1 MKEQEKDTIQKI
13 IDDVKKDEPRKER
26 NPIFFIIGAVL
37 LIIGVFILSRKI
49 IVTNSFAT
57 FSILGHDFTSG
68 LLLFPLIF
76 GIIWLFYD
84 TKSIGAKI
92 LTAIGILL
100 VIVSV
105 IMSIHIHL
113 TMMTLF
119 DYIIIIGMI
128 AAGIGFLLRY
138 YFKKA

>member
-1 MKEQEKDTIQKI
+1 MKEQEKNTIEKI
-13 IDDVKKDEPRKER
+13 MEDVKKDNTKKEK
-26 NPIFFIIGAVL
+26 NPLFFLIGAVL

-49 IVTNSFAT
+49 VVTNSFAT
-57 FSILGHDFTSG
+57 FSLFGYDFTSG

-84 TKSIGAKI
+84 MKSIGAKI
-92 LTAIGILL
+92 LTALGILL

-113 TMMTLF
+113 TVMTLF
-119 DYIIIIGMI
+119 D
-128 AAGIGFLLRY
+128 
-138 YFKKA
+138 